1 MLSDS
6 IRNDSRDVDT
16 VKTFQAKQ
24 FGVELLKLLE
34 ERPLFATRGRGV
46 SKRNGHV
53 PKSQRMTEDFSLSSS
68 AV

>member
-34 ERPLFATRGRGV
+34 EQAMFATRARGV
-46 SKRNGHV
+46 FKRTGQS
-53 PKSQRMTEDFSLSSS
+53 PKY
-68 AV
+68 

>member
-24 FGVELLKLLE
+24 LGVRLLKLLE
-34 ERPLFATRGRGV
+34 EQPLFATRARGV
-46 SKRNGHV
+46 SKRTGHG
-53 PKSQRMTEDFSLSSS
+53 
-68 AV
+68 A